1 MWIIVLLFVILYSD
15 SPHFSNA
22 IGPSNITQSSNA
34 SQSAIASTATN
45 KEHFLTNLTSNA
57 SNLSFKLNGSQD
69 AMEHFLSKNN
79 LSSLVSILNIIYFTQ
94 NQNHQFSLV
103 FVNSYYS
110 IESRLGSTKCR
121 TKYDI

>member
-1 MWIIVLLFVILYSD
+1 MWIIVLLFVILYSN

-34 SQSAIASTATN
+34 SQSAINSTATN
-45 KEHFLTNLTSNA
+45 KEHSLANSTDNV

-69 AMEHFLSKNN
+69 AMEHFLSENN
-79 LSSLVSILNIIYFTQ
+79 LSSLVSILNNIYFTQ
-94 NQNHQFSLV
+94 NQFSLT
-103 FVNSYYS
+103 FVKTNYS
-110 IESRLGSTKCR
+110 IKSLLGSTKCR

>member
-1 MWIIVLLFVILYSD
+1 MWIIVLLFVILYSN

-34 SQSAIASTATN
+34 SQSAINSTATN
-45 KEHFLTNLTSNA
+45 KEHSLANSTDNV

-69 AMEHFLSKNN
+69 AMEHFLSENN
-79 LSSLVSILNIIYFTQ
+79 LSSLVRILNNIYFTQ
-94 NQNHQFSLV
+94 NQFSLT
-103 FVNSYYS
+103 FVKTNYS
-110 IESRLGSTKCR
+110 IKSLLGSTKCR